1 MKNIILDLDN
11 TLICAVEVEEIT
23 SANRPALPSFDVD
36 GVYTVFERPGLEE
49 FLEYLFKNFN
59 VYVWSA
65 GTKNYVMSIIEH
77 VFESRGYTPKGV
89 FFLYHCNL
97 SEKSHE
103 CLKDLSMFA
112 KCTGV
117 SYKDTYLIDDL
128 EETIEKNG
136 EQGILIA
143 PFEALDA
150 GADKDTELTTIK
162 NKLKGLYK

>member
-11 TLICAVEVEEIT
+11 TLICAVEVDEIQT
-23 SANRPALPSFDVD
+23 RPSFPSFDID
-36 GVYTVFERPGLEE
+36 GVYTVFERPHLNE
-49 FLEYLFKNFN
+49 FLTYLFENFN

-65 GTKNYVMSIIEH
+65 GTKNYVMSIIEN

-89 FFLYHCNL
+89 FFLYHCTI
-97 SEKSHE
+97 SEKRHE
-103 CLKDLSMFA
+103 CLKDLTMFA

-136 EQGILIA
+136 EQGILIP
-143 PFEALDA
+143 PFEALDE
-150 GADKDTELTTIK
+150 GAENDNELMAIK
-162 NKLKGLYK
+162 NKLKLLNK